1 MLRLIPFNLSAPL
14 LILQLLVPLAVLAND
29 PDVVSEGIHPLLEKP
44 FQGDLDVMRK
54 RGAIRVLV
62 GYNRTNFFFNGVDRA
77 GFEYE
82 LAEKFKAFLNK
93 GRSRR
98 ELQTDFIYIPVP
110 FEQLM
115 PALNSGF
122 GDMIAAGM
130 TITPTRSLQV
140 NFSRPYISG
149 VKEVLVSRQTE
160 QQFDHVYGLSGQQVH
175 VLRGSSYFQHL
186 VTINAQLARRGEP
199 AIEIVEVDR
208 NIQTEDLLELVAA
221 GAIAHTVADHH
232 IAQLWSQVLPEM
244 HINENV
250 VLNEGGK
257 IAWAVR
263 KDSPELLKQVNLF
276 LGKNSKGSLLGN
288 ILFKRYYE
296 KTEWIR
302 NPLKEGKL
310 GKQSEMV
317 ALFRKYGGEYKLDW
331 LMLAAQGFQESRL
344 NQSKRSPAGA
354 IGVMQ
359 ILKSTAADK
368 NVAISSIDKLENNIH
383 AGAKYMAFLRSRYFS
398 NEMISQEDQVYFAM
412 AAYNAGPAKV
422 ARMRKR
428 AMEMGLDPSRW
439 FGHVELAALRIV
451 GQETVRY
458 VRNILKYYTAYLHTI
473 QTTERREIVRADLCD
488 QADAGGRE
496 ECKNR
501 PPVVRRMIKE

>member
-1 MLRLIPFNLSAPL
+1 MFRLIPFSLSAAL
-14 LILQLLVPLAVLAND
+14 LILQLFVPLTVFAND

-62 GYNRTNFFFNGVDRA
+62 GYNRTNFFFKGGDRA

-93 GRSRR
+93 GRSKR

-110 FEQLM
+110 FDQLIS
-115 PALNSGF
+115 ALNSGR

-140 NFSRPYISG
+140 SFSRPYISG
-149 VKEVLVSRQTE
+149 VKEVLVSRQSE
-160 QQFDHVYGLSGQQVH
+160 QQIDGVHGLSGLQVH
-175 VLRGSSYFQHL
+175 LLRGSSYFQHL
-186 VTINAQLARRGEP
+186 VPINAELARQGKP

-244 HINENV
+244 RIDENV
-250 VLNEGGK
+250 VLNEGGE
-257 IAWAVR
+257 IAWVVR
-263 KDSPELLKQVNLF
+263 NDSPELLKQIDLF
-276 LGKNSKGSLLGN
+276 LKKNSKGSLLGN

-296 KTEWIR
+296 ITKWIKD
-302 NPLKEGKL
+302 PLKKGELEKL
-310 GKQSEMV
+310 SEMLV
-317 ALFRKYGGEYKLDW
+317 LFTKYGEQYKLDS

-344 NQSKRSPAGA
+344 DQSTRSAAGA

-359 ILKSTAADK
+359 VLKSTAADK
-368 NVAISSIDKLENNIH
+368 HVAIQNIDKLENNIH
-383 AGAKYMAFLRSRYFS
+383 AGVKYMAFLRSRYFS
-398 NEMISQEDQVYFAM
+398 NEAISQEDQVYFAM

-428 AMEMGLDPSRW
+428 ATEMGLDPNKW
-439 FGHVELAALRIV
+439 FGNVEMAALRIV
-451 GQETVRY
+451 GQETVQY
-458 VRNILKYYTAYLHTI
+458 VRNILKYYTAYLHTL
-473 QTTERREIVRADLCD
+473 QTTVQREIVKDGLCD
-488 QADAGGRE
+488 QADASERE
-496 ECKNR
+496 ECKAL
-501 PPVVRRMIKE
+501 PPVVRKIIKE